1 MIQINLKQE
10 LMKMSDEKESNEKKG
25 FLSRFLKAKD
35 SECAC
40 GCCGGIKI
48 VPKAE
53 NAEEKTDSD
62 KKN

>member
-1 MIQINLKQE
+1 
-10 LMKMSDEKESNEKKG
+10 MKMSDEKEANEKKG
-25 FLSRFLKAKD
+25 FFSRFMKGKD
-35 SECAC
+35 CECAC
-40 GCCGGIKI
+40 GCCSGIKI